1 MIRGN
6 TLLTLAV
13 VLGLAY
19 VFGKEAET
27 EKGQEAESL
36 LSDKER
42 DLADVEPDLADVEPD
57 LADVPVDEKKDEI
70 KNDPIWR
77 YRHRIRYRRLG
88 WSRRRRRYKPRPTQK
103 PMTTAPSCSASRPPT
118 EGKWAN
124 DWQGSMHFECP
135 RGKPEL
141 FAL

>member
-36 LSDKER
+36 LSNKER
-42 DLADVEPDLADVEPD
+42 DLADVEPD

-77 YRHRIRYRRLG
+77 FRHRKRYG
-88 WSRRRRRYKPRPTQK
+88 WSRRRRRRYKPLPTRK
-103 PMTTAPSCSASRPPT
+103 PTTTAPPCSASRPPT

>member
-36 LSDKER
+36 LSNKER
-42 DLADVEPDLADVEPD
+42 DLADVEPD

-70 KNDPIWR
+70 ENDPFWVYR
-77 YRHRIRYRRLG
+77 YRKRYRLRR
-88 WSRRRRRYKPRPTQK
+88 SRRQRRRYKPRPTQK
-103 PMTTAPSCSASRPPT
+103 PMTTAPPCSASRPPT